1 MSSTRSQSEERY
13 TISEGG
19 HSYRDKDRDSG
30 DKKEKRS
37 FWGGRDKEREKE
49 REREVMFQRERD
61 RGGERVGDRLVER
74 ERDRGREIGRESDGV
89 TNLTRMIGEWK
100 LCPSLCDCH
109 SSPILPGY
117 LTGTAAEDWPLLMD
131 VCDRASASEANA
143 KAAVRALR
151 SEFKYGRQSHLSP
164 SFLSLSL

>member
-13 TISEGG
+13 TISESG
-19 HSYRDKDRDSG
+19 HSRDSG
-30 DKKEKRS
+30 EKKEKRS
-37 FWGGRDKEREKE
+37 FWGGRD
-49 REREVMFQRERD
+49 QRERD
-61 RGGERVGDRLVER
+61 RGGEKVVDRLVER
-74 ERDRGREIGRESDGV
+74 ERDRGREILRESDGV
-89 TNLTRMIGEWK
+89 SKLTRMIGEWK

-151 SEFKYGRQSHLSP
+151 SEFKYGRQFHLSP
-164 SFLSLSL
+164 SFLTLSL